1 MSSIYDISDI
11 EQKRRKKH
19 VEYKKPWEGGD
30 DDLCFSKH
38 LCGDMESAQ
47 KHFFP
52 LKNYINSLLYA
63 KIFIVKKL
71 KTRGT

>member
-1 MSSIYDISDI
+1 
-11 EQKRRKKH
+11 
-19 VEYKKPWEGGD
+19 
-30 DDLCFSKH
+30 
-38 LCGDMESAQ
+38 MESAQ